1 MTPAARVQT
10 AIELLDPI
18 LDGAPAERTLTQW
31 ARKSR
36 FAGSKDRAAI
46 RDHIYDVLRRKNT
59 FSQSGGGQSPRHLI
73 IGLLRHQGVDLE
85 DIFSGTGYGPD
96 ALTPEENVAV
106 ETQDVADLPD
116 WIIPDFQASLGT
128 DFEAIEAA
136 LKERAPVILRVNLS
150 KETPTEAI
158 DQLAAEGI
166 ETRVHASADTALIV
180 TEGARKIRN
189 SQAYQTGVVELQDAA
204 SQAAIALLPFDEIK
218 STLDYCAGGG
228 GKLLA
233 MAARGKGQ
241 FFAHD
246 VLEGR
251 LCDLPERAKR
261 AGIKAQILKTSE
273 IPHEAPFDLVF
284 CDVPC
289 SGTGTWRR
297 DPDAKWK
304 LTRET
309 LSNTLS
315 IQQEILTSASKYVG
329 ETGFLGYA
337 TCSLLQSEN
346 QDQISAFLKENPDW
360 ALVYERV
367 WTPLDGCDGFYTA
380 LLKRK

>member
-10 AIELLDPI
+10 AIELLEPI

-46 RDHIYDVLRRKNT
+46 RDHVYDVLRRKNSAT
-59 FSQSGGGQSPRHLI
+59 QQGGGDTPRQLM
-73 IGLLRHQGVDLE
+73 IGLLRLQGIDLE
-85 DIFSGTGYGPD
+85 DIFTGTSYAPD
-96 ALTPEENVAV
+96 ALTEQESIAPAP
-106 ETQDVADLPD
+106 QDVVDLPD
-116 WIIPDFQASLGT
+116 WIEADFRAALGT
-128 DFEAIEAA
+128 DFESIQAA
-136 LKERAPVILRVNLS
+136 LKDRAPVILRVNLR
-150 KETPTEAI
+150 KATRTAAM
-158 DQLAAEGI
+158 DALAAEGI
-166 ETRVHASADTALIV
+166 ETQVHTSADTALIV
-180 TEGARKIRN
+180 TVGARKIRN
-189 SQAYQTGVVELQDAA
+189 SKAYQAGTVELQDAA
-204 SQAAIALLPFDEIK
+204 SQAAMAILPYDSIQ

-233 MAARGKGQ
+233 MAARGKGR

-246 VLEGR
+246 ALEGR
-251 LCDLPERAKR
+251 LRDLPERAKR
-261 AGIKAQILKTSE
+261 AGVKARTLKTSE
-273 IPHEAPFDLVF
+273 IAQEAPFDLVF

-304 LTRET
+304 LTQET
-309 LSNTLS
+309 LSNTLKL
-315 IQQEILTSASKYVG
+315 QQEILTSASQYVA
-329 ETGFLGYA
+329 ETGYLGYA
-337 TCSLLQSEN
+337 TCSLLRSEN
-346 QDQISAFLKENPDW
+346 QDQIVSFLNKNPDW